1 MLLADAG
8 HAGAH
13 LHGGHGANDMA
24 LMVLIACGVCF
35 AILDAGCRVR
45 AAHGRAR
52 LAWLVG
58 GSLVIG
64 LGIWAMHFVALLS
77 LSLPLPMTMDPV
89 ILGISAVTAVIAA
102 AGALYHVNRGVA
114 GVPPLVVGAGLKG
127 FALIAT
133 HYTNVAALHVPAE
146 MHYHEIGRASCR
158 ERV

>member
-13 LHGGHGANDMA
+13 LHGGHGANDIA

-52 LAWLVG
+52 LAWRVV

-64 LGIWAMHFVALLS
+64 LGIWAMHFVAGLCRAG
-77 LSLPLPMTMDPV
+77 PV
-89 ILGISAVTAVIAA
+89 ALTGEPVVLGPSRVTGLAAA
-102 AGALYHVNRGVA
+102 AGALAHGNRGVA

-133 HYTNVAALHVPAE
+133 HYT
-146 MHYHEIGRASCR
+146 
-158 ERV
+158 